1 MRILQLHSADARGI
15 VPAGGDMIC
24 PLQDADQAVVRRV
37 INGEYSMTVNMPRG
51 ARNAEKVQIGTAIKG
66 TVNEMGDQEYFI
78 VKSRTR
84 SISGGISIYAEHQ
97 SYLLNGVILA
107 SGPAY
112 TNGHVNV
119 VFQNM
124 HDWAYPSIAS
134 FSTWTYSRAS
144 SLRANFPA
152 RQTPTS
158 MMAAL
163 KNHLIGSA
171 GGELI
176 FRGFDVEYV
185 DQMGADRG
193 AWYRY
198 GVNLTALEVEDILD
212 GYASGIFP
220 FWGREGDANRPMTIL
235 NQPVLPYVGTFPLQV
250 VIPVDL
256 TEQIPTQPSQ
266 AELLAAAEEYAAQNT
281 PSGIPLS
288 IKAERVNIGGNGA
301 VDLGD
306 TVTVTCT
313 PWGIDTKT
321 RISALTMDALRGRVI
336 SAEFGTINPGFAGAV
351 KNIK

>member
-15 VPAGGDMIC
+15 VPAGGAMIC
-24 PLQDADQAVVRRV
+24 PLQDANQATVKRQ
-37 INGEYSMTVNMPRG
+37 INGEYSLAVSIPKG
-51 ARNAEKVQIGTAIKG
+51 GRNAEKVQIGTAIKA
-66 TVNEMGDQEYFI
+66 TVNEMGDQEFFI

-84 SISGGISIYAEHQ
+84 SISGGVSIYAEHQ
-97 SYLLNGVILA
+97 SYYLAGVILA

-112 TNGHVNV
+112 TNGQVSV
-119 VFQNM
+119 VFSNM
-124 HDWAYPSIAS
+124 HDWAYPSISS

-152 RQTPTS
+152 RPTPTS
-158 MMAAL
+158 MMSAL
-163 KNHLIGSA
+163 KTHLIGSA

-176 FRGFDVEYV
+176 FSGLNVEYV
-185 DQMGADRG
+185 SQMGADRG

-198 GVNLTALEVEDILD
+198 GVNLTALEAEDILD

-235 NQPVLPYVGTFPLQV
+235 NTPVLPYVGTFPLQV
-250 VIPVDL
+250 VVPVDL
-256 TEQIPTQPSQ
+256 TDQFPTQPSQ
-266 AELLAAAEEYAAQNT
+266 ADLLAAAQEYAAQNT
-281 PSGIPLS
+281 PTGIPLS
-288 IKAERVNIGGNGA
+288 IKAERVNIGGNTP

-313 PWGIDTKT
+313 PWGIDAKT
-321 RISALTMDALRGRVI
+321 RISALTFDALRGRVI

-351 KNIK
+351 KNIR